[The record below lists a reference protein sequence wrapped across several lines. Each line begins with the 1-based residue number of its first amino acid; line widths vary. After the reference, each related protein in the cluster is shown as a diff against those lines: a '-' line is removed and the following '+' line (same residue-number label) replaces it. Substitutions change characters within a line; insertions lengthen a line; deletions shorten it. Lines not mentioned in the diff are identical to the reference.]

1 MSESLFSLVGEYKE
15 LYALLTEAEEDE
27 EQVVEDTIEGVL
39 GEITVKSEGYLA
51 LINRLD
57 MELDAC
63 RKHRDEWAYRVKVRE
78 NGIKRLKDR
87 LAAGMQMMDKKEL
100 KAGDN
105 TIKLVNNGGQLPLK
119 YFNGMMS
126 DIPQDKVDIQNVPKE
141 YRKTVVTE
149 TIDTEKI
156 RKDLDAG
163 KKLDFVE
170 YGNRGVHVRIK

>member
-1 MSESLFSLVGEYKE
+1 MASLFELAGEYKE
-15 LYALLTEAEEDE
+15 LYAMMTEEPDSE
-27 EQVVEDTIEGVL
+27 VVNDTLEAIV
-39 GEITVKSEGYLA
+39 GEIEVKSEGYLS
-51 LINRLD
+51 LINRMD
-57 MELDAC
+57 MELEAC
-63 RKHRDEWAYRVKVRE
+63 KKHRDAWDYKVKVWT
-78 NGIKRLKDR
+78 NGIKRLKDM
-87 LAAGMQMMDKKEL
+87 LAKGMLMMDKKEI

-119 YFNGMMS
+119 YFNKEVS
-126 DIPQDKVDIQNVPKE
+126 DIPQDRVDIQSIPKE

-170 YGNRGVHVRIK
+170 YGTRGIHVRVK

>member
-1 MSESLFSLVGEYKE
+1 MSSLFSLVGEYKT
-15 LYALLTEAEEDE
+15 LYSLLTEEPDSEVI
-27 EQVVEDTIEGVL
+27 QDTLDGVL
-39 GEITVKSEGYLA
+39 GEIEVKSEGYVA
-51 LINRLD
+51 LIDHLE

-63 RKHRDEWAYRVKVRE
+63 KKHRDEWNYRVKVRE

-87 LAAGMQMMDKKEL
+87 LATGMLMLGKKEIT
-100 KAGDN
+100 AGDN

-119 YFNGMMS
+119 WHDKDLS
-126 DIPQDKVDIQNVPKE
+126 DIPQDMVDIQTLPKE

-149 TIDTEKI
+149 TIDTDKI

-170 YGNRGVHVRIK
+170 YGTRGVHVRVK

>member
-1 MSESLFSLVGEYKE
+1 MESLFDLAGEYKQ
-15 LYALLTEAEEDE
+15 LYALLTEEPDSE
-27 EQVVEDTIEGVL
+27 VVNDTLEAIV
-39 GEITVKSEGYLA
+39 GEIEVKSEGYLS
-51 LINRLD
+51 LINRMD
-57 MELDAC
+57 MELEAC
-63 RKHRDEWAYRVKVRE
+63 KKHRDAWDYKVKVWT

-87 LAAGMQMMDKKEL
+87 LAKGMLMMDKKEI

-119 YFNGMMS
+119 YFNKEVS
-126 DIPQDKVDIQNVPKE
+126 DIPQDRVDIQSIPKE

-170 YGNRGVHVRIK
+170 YGTRGIHVRVK